1 MSAIAESVFFLPK
14 ISPIIAP
21 MRSLRVVKPLVGISC
36 CTKQFGIFG
45 MPNHAASNT
54 YVEAT
59 DRLVRAVPVLIPANG
74 PTADIET
81 LLERLDGII
90 LTGSRSNV
98 HPSYYDGPP
107 HAEGTW
113 EDMARDSTTLPLIRA
128 AVACGV
134 PVLAICRG
142 FQELNVA
149 LGGSLHQR
157 LQDLRDRIDHSS
169 PMVASREVRIGKA
182 HTIRVTPGG
191 WLHRL
196 AGAHEIAV
204 NSLHNQGID
213 KLAPG
218 VRVEGTAPDG
228 TIEAVHVIATAQGP
242 VPGLAVGVQWH
253 PENDWETDIVSRRIF
268 DDFAAAVHAYA
279 EDRRLGGVLAA
290 AD

>member
-1 MSAIAESVFFLPK
+1 MKSH
-14 ISPIIAP
+14 
-21 MRSLRVVKPLVGISC
+21 RVVRPLVGISC

-59 DRLVRAVPVLIPANG
+59 DHLIEAVPVLIPANG

-81 LLERLDGII
+81 LLERLDGIM

-107 HAEGTW
+107 HADGTW

-128 AVACGV
+128 AVARGV

-157 LQDLRDRIDHSS
+157 LQDLPDRIDHSS
-169 PMVASREVRIGKA
+169 PMVASRELRIGKA
-182 HTIRVTPGG
+182 HSIRVTPGG

-196 AGAHEIAV
+196 SGAKEIAV
-204 NSLHNQGID
+204 GSLHNQGVN

-218 VRVEGTAPDG
+218 VRVEGIAPDG
-228 TIEAVHVIATAQGP
+228 TIEAVHVLATAAGP
-242 VPGLAVGVQWH
+242 VPGFAVGVQWH
-253 PENDWETDIVSRRIF
+253 PENDWRTDIVSRRIF

-279 EDRRLGGVLAA
+279 DDGRMGAGAAA

>member
-1 MSAIAESVFFLPK
+1 MSRRPT
-14 ISPIIAP
+14 
-21 MRSLRVVKPLVGISC
+21 ISC
-36 CTKQFGIFG
+36 T
-45 MPNHAASNT
+45 
-54 YVEAT
+54 
-59 DRLVRAVPVLIPANG
+59 AVPVLIPANG

-81 LLERLDGII
+81 LLERLDGIM

-128 AVACGV
+128 AVARGV

-157 LQDLRDRIDHSS
+157 LQDLPDRIDHSS
-169 PMVASREVRIGKA
+169 PMVASRELRIGKA
-182 HTIRVTPGG
+182 HAIRVTPGG

-196 AGAHEIAV
+196 AGASEIAV
-204 NSLHNQGID
+204 NSLHNQGVN

-228 TIEAVHVIATAQGP
+228 TIEAVHVIATAAGP
-242 VPGLAVGVQWH
+242 VPGFAVGH
-253 PENDWETDIVSRRIF
+253 
-268 DDFAAAVHAYA
+268 AVASGERLANRHRLTAHL
-279 EDRRLGGVLAA
+279 RRLCRGGARLRRGRPHRRGRGRRGLTRAA
-290 AD
+290 GRIARPPCHSSRFPPM